1 MRARERCPW
10 HKYPRQPA
18 GPGHARV
25 CGAGVPRARAYLWPG
40 RRWGGWRRW
49 TQVQQAPRAG
59 IWGPRGPGAGRA
71 HLRVVQQPQLVEPLR
86 GGHGLTRLWPCC
98 APPVAASSEP
108 PAGCPG
114 PGPWAGGRHSGAE
127 RLGTAG
133 GSPRLPTPS
142 RSVTKVYTPLLLPGQ
157 PATAWLPTLCSLSRR
172 RPPPRLSQD
181 CAKGGVSC
189 WGRSLRSERPGRSR
203 RATPLEGRVP

>member
-1 MRARERCPW
+1 MTGQGN
-10 HKYPRQPA
+10 PRLRGVAGGLAVQCVPA
-18 GPGHARV
+18 NGAPGTNTRGGPPAWGTHV
-25 CGAGVPRARAYLWPG
+25 CAGLVPRVRAPICG
-40 RRWGGWRRW
+40 RGGDGGWRHR
-49 TQVQQAPRAG
+49 TQVQQAQRAG

-127 RLGTAG
+127 RLCTAG
-133 GSPRLPTPS
+133 GSPRLPTLS
-142 RSVTKVYTPLLLPGQ
+142 RSVTKVYTPLLLP
-157 PATAWLPTLCSLSRR
+157 AS
-172 RPPPRLSQD
+172 RPPPGFLHFAVCS
-181 CAKGGVSC
+181 GG
-189 WGRSLRSERPGRSR
+189 GHRPASPRTVQ
-203 RATPLEGRVP
+203 RAGCHAGGGA